1 MAGARPMKTL
11 CLLFLCWT
19 TLAAADVGDEFA
31 RRCARLAAEARVE
44 VRFEDG
50 VLTRDDRRGS
60 AELQHLA
67 RGAPSPYHSVLG
79 LTRAEPAVTLVH
91 TATVLAEANGRVCA
105 VPAVTLTLGFA
116 VLQVHL
122 ARELGDACRRAIVDA
137 HEQEH
142 VAVWRDHFRAG
153 ARLLQPRL
161 QSQLGPAEVFNNAAE
176 ARELLGQRVDGL
188 VAPVLRGLREG
199 IDAAQREIDSPGSY
213 QAVTNRMRACPTA
226 IGAGRTL

>member
-19 TLAAADVGDEFA
+19 TLAAADAGDEFA

-50 VLTRDDRRGS
+50 V
-60 AELQHLA
+60 
-67 RGAPSPYHSVLG
+67 

-161 QSQLGPAEVFNNAAE
+161 QSQLGSAEVFNNATE

-188 VAPVLRGLREG
+188 VAPLLRGLREG